1 MWNEIKTKLEESQII
16 WMLIYFPVGVPPKIL
31 EPLSDVV
38 VIAPKDAILECD
50 LELGEPE
57 SDIKW

>member
-1 MWNEIKTKLEESQII
+1 
-16 WMLIYFPVGVPPKIL
+16 MLIYFPVGVPPKIL